1 MREDEGADASSSADR
16 FEHNDAN
23 YGRQVENAFG
33 DDDESGSEDEVV
45 AEFDI
50 CLAGSLKD

>member
-1 MREDEGADASSSADR
+1 MTENAVADAEMRDDYMEDE
-16 FEHNDAN
+16 E
-23 YGRQVENAFG
+23 
-33 DDDESGSEDEVV
+33 EDEVV

>member
-1 MREDEGADASSSADR
+1 MTN
-16 FEHNDAN
+16 FL
-23 YGRQVENAFG
+23 RQVNAAKIADEDIE
-33 DDDESGSEDEVV
+33 DDDVV